1 MHDLHSGIAPPVAEH
16 LLHFTAPIALVE
28 FYFREIPGEV
38 VFLRPLSLDCLGNT
52 KEEEE
57 GWNISLRVRIRRE
70 EDHAKS
76 RWFKRRGG
84 NRREGAAGRKRKGN
98 ALLLLHRLCLP
109 PSTMKKPLPILGGKS
124 PSNYNY
130 R

>member
-1 MHDLHSGIAPPVAEH
+1 M
-16 LLHFTAPIALVE
+16 
-28 FYFREIPGEV
+28 

-84 NRREGAAGRKRKGN
+84 NRREGTAGRKGN

-109 PSTMKKPLPILGGKS
+109 PSTMKKPLPILGRKS
-124 PSNYNY
+124 PNTTTYEI
-130 R
+130 

>member
-52 KEEEE
+52 KEEE
-57 GWNISLRVRIRRE
+57 
-70 EDHAKS
+70 
-76 RWFKRRGG
+76 RRGG
-84 NRREGAAGRKRKGN
+84 TS
-98 ALLLLHRLCLP
+98 L
-109 PSTMKKPLPILGGKS
+109 SV
-124 PSNYNY
+124 YV
-130 R
+130 